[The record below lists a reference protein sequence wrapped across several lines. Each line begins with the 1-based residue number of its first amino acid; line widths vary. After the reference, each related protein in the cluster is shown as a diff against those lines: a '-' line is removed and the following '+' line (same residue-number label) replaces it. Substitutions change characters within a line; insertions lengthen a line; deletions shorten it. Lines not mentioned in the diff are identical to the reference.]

1 MPPEQEGQGVVGAA
15 LPMEGTAAV
24 PDASTV
30 LLVGNPNVG
39 KSVVFGA
46 LTGRYA
52 TVSNYPG
59 TTVEVTRGKAHLGGL
74 DLQIIDTPGTNNLL
88 PMSEDEQVTRDIL
101 VAEAG
106 ARVIQVSDAKNLRRA
121 LLLSVQLTEA
131 GVPFVLA
138 LNMLDEANARGID
151 VDVESLSEALG
162 VEVVGTV
169 ATAKKGIDE
178 LQEAV
183 LRARASEVSI
193 RYAQP
198 IEEAIAALEP
208 SLPES
213 GVSRR
218 ALALMLLADTSLDP
232 WAETSLSPEAR
243 QLVSTW
249 REKVATVGG
258 QPLRT
263 ALGRSRMEVA
273 DRLAAKVMRRGEPTG
288 SGARI
293 ARFIGDVSVHPI
305 WGFGFLGLV
314 LLVAYYV
321 VGVLGAG
328 IAVDFFEEVV
338 FAEYVVPW
346 SDAILR
352 AVIPAGGL
360 QEFLIGPAG
369 VPVDESSGILI
380 GEYGLISMALSYG
393 IAIVLPIVAT
403 FFVAFSIMED
413 SGYLPRLAVVANRLM
428 KSMGLNGKAVLPM
441 VLGLGCDT
449 MATMTARIMETRK
462 ERVIVTL
469 LLALGVPCS
478 AQLGVILGMLSG
490 ISLVGALFWA
500 GSVLGTI
507 LLVGWLASKVLPG
520 EGSDFLLEL
529 PPIRRPQFSNILVK
543 VVARI
548 EWYLKEALPL
558 FILGTF
564 VLWVADRLNF
574 LPWVIRAVEPVVT
587 GVLGLPKEAG
597 VSFVLGFLRRDYGAA
612 GLFDLFNE
620 RLRAGTLGAE
630 GEIQIVVAMVVITLF
645 VPCIA
650 NFFMIVKERGLKTAI
665 AMAAFIFPF
674 AVAMGGLVNLAMRWV
689 ML

>member
-1 MPPEQEGQGVVGAA
+1 MGAA
-15 LPMEGTAAV
+15 LPHGGQAPSTA
-24 PDASTV
+24 ASTV

-59 TTVEVTRGKAHLGGL
+59 TTVEVTRGKATLGGS

-88 PMSEDEQVTRDIL
+88 PMAEDEQVTRDIL
-101 VAEAG
+101 VSETG

-121 LLLSVQLTEA
+121 LLLSVQLAEA
-131 GVPFVLA
+131 QVPFVLA
-138 LNMLDEANARGID
+138 LNMLDEANGRGIQI
-151 VDVESLSEALG
+151 DVETLSGALG

-169 ATAKKGIDE
+169 ATQKKGIDV
-178 LQEAV
+178 LQEA
-183 LRARASEVSI
+183 LFRAHPSQLEV
-193 RYAQP
+193 RYAAP
-198 IEEAIAALEP
+198 IEEAIAALVP
-208 SLPES
+208 ALPDT
-213 GVSRR
+213 GVSHRS
-218 ALALMLLADTSLDP
+218 LALMLLADTSLDP
-232 WAETSLSPEAR
+232 WAGSALTEEAR
-243 QLVSTW
+243 TLVQRW
-249 REKVATVGG
+249 REKVAVVEG

-273 DRLAAKVMRRGEPTG
+273 DRLAARVLRRGEPTG

-305 WGFGFLGLV
+305 WGFGFLAGV
-314 LLVAYYV
+314 LLLAYYI

-328 IAVDFFEEVV
+328 VAVDFFEEVI
-338 FAEYVVPW
+338 FGEYVVPW
-346 SDAILR
+346 SDAIFR
-352 AVIPAGGL
+352 AILPAGAF

-369 VPVDESSGILI
+369 VPVDESQGLLL
-380 GEYGLISMALSYG
+380 GQYGLISMALAYG

-413 SGYLPRLAVVANRLM
+413 SGYLPRLAVVANRAM

-490 ISLVGALFWA
+490 ISLVGALFWG

-529 PPIRRPQFSNILVK
+529 PPIRKPQFSNILVK

-558 FILGTF
+558 FLLGTF

-574 LPWVIRAVEPVVT
+574 LPWVIRSVEPVVT

-612 GLFDLFNE
+612 GLFDLFND
-620 RLRAGTLGAE
+620 RLRTGTLGVE

-650 NFFMIVKERGLKTAI
+650 NFFMIVKERGLKTGL
-665 AMAAFIFPF
+665 AMVAFIFPF
-674 AVAMGGLVNLAMRWV
+674 AVAMGALVNVAMRWV

>member
-1 MPPEQEGQGVVGAA
+1 MVAP
-15 LPMEGTAAV
+15 LPIEDLPAV
-24 PDASTV
+24 TPASPTV

-46 LTGRYA
+46 LTGMYA

-59 TTVEVTRGKAHLGGL
+59 TTVEVTRGKATLGGRE
-74 DLQIIDTPGTNNLL
+74 LQIIDTPGTNNLL
-88 PMSEDEQVTRDIL
+88 PMAEDEQVTRDIL

-106 ARVIQVSDAKNLRRA
+106 ARVIQVCDAKNLRRA
-121 LLLSVQLTEA
+121 LLLSVQLAEA

-138 LNMLDEANARGID
+138 LNMLDEATARGIH
-151 VDVESLSEALG
+151 VDVESLSRALG

-169 ATAKKGIDE
+169 ATAKQGIDE
-178 LQEAV
+178 LQ
-183 LRARASEVSI
+183 
-193 RYAQP
+193 
-198 IEEAIAALEP
+198 AALEYARPSHLEIRYPENIEAAIASISP
-208 SLPES
+208 SLPS
-213 GVSRR
+213 TAVTPR
-218 ALALMLLADTSLDP
+218 ALALMLLADTSLDA
-232 WAETSLSPEAR
+232 WAEKEMAPADLQKVQA
-243 QLVSTW
+243 L
-249 REKVATVGG
+249 REKLATTAG

-263 ALGRSRMEVA
+263 TLGRARMEWA

-293 ARFIGDVSVHPI
+293 ARFIGDVSVHPV
-305 WGFGFLGLV
+305 WGVGFLALV
-314 LLVAYYV
+314 LLTAYYV

-328 IAVDFFEEVV
+328 VAVDFFEQVI

-346 SDAILR
+346 SDVILR
-352 AVIPAGGL
+352 AILPAGAF

-369 VPVDESSGILI
+369 VPVEESAGLLL
-380 GEYGLISMALSYG
+380 GEYGMISMALAYG

-490 ISLVGALFWA
+490 VTFVGGLFWA

-507 LLVGWLASKVLPG
+507 ILVGWLAAKVLPG

-564 VLWVADRLNF
+564 VLWIADRLNF
-574 LPWVIRAVEPVVT
+574 LPKVISAVEPVVT
-587 GVLGLPKEAG
+587 GVLDLPKEAG

-612 GLFDLFNE
+612 GLFDIFKE
-620 RLRAGTLGAE
+620 RLRAGTFGVE
-630 GEIQIVVAMVVITLF
+630 DEIQLVVAMVVITLF

-650 NFFMIVKERGLKTAI
+650 NFFMIVKERGLKTGL
-665 AMAAFIFPF
+665 AMVAFIFPF
-674 AVAMGGLVNLAMRWV
+674 AVAMGGLVNVVMRWV
-689 ML
+689 MI

>member
-1 MPPEQEGQGVVGAA
+1 MGAA
-15 LPMEGTAAV
+15 LPLEGKAA
-24 PDASTV
+24 PQGASTV

-46 LTGRYA
+46 FTGRYA

-59 TTVEVTRGKAHLGGL
+59 TTVEVTRGKATIGGSE
-74 DLQIIDTPGTNNLL
+74 LQIIDTPGTNNLL
-88 PMSEDEQVTRDIL
+88 PMAEDEEVTRDIL
-101 VAEAG
+101 VAEPG
-106 ARVIQVSDAKNLRRA
+106 ARVIQVCDAKNLRRA

-138 LNMLDEANARGID
+138 LNMFDEATARGID
-151 VDVESLSEALG
+151 VDIESLSKSLG

-169 ATAKKGIDE
+169 ATEKKGIDE
-178 LQEAV
+178 LQEAL
-183 LRARASEVSI
+183 LRARRSELSI
-193 RYAQP
+193 RYAAP
-198 IEEAIAALEP
+198 IEEGLAALEP
-208 SLPES
+208 SLPDS

-218 ALALMLLADTSLDP
+218 ALALMLLADTSLDG
-232 WAETSLSPEAR
+232 WAQTALTGEAR
-243 QLVSTW
+243 DLVSKW
-249 REKVATVGG
+249 REKLLTVDG

-273 DRLAAKVMRRGEPTG
+273 DRLAARVMRRGEPTG
-288 SGARI
+288 SGAKI

-305 WGFGFLGLV
+305 WGFGFLAGV
-314 LLVAYYV
+314 LLLAYYV

-328 IAVDFFEEVV
+328 VAVDFFEEVI
-338 FAEYVVPW
+338 FGEYVVPW
-346 SDAILR
+346 SDAIFR
-352 AVIPAGGL
+352 AILPAGAF

-369 VPVDESSGILI
+369 VPVDESNGLLL
-380 GEYGLISMALSYG
+380 GQYGLISMALAYG

-413 SGYLPRLAVVANRLM
+413 SGYLPRLAVVANRAM

-490 ISLVGALFWA
+490 ISLTGAMFWG

-507 LLVGWLASKVLPG
+507 LLVGWLASKVIPG

-529 PPIRRPQFSNILVK
+529 PPIRKPQLSNILVK

-564 VLWVADRLNF
+564 VLWIADRLNF
-574 LPWVIRAVEPVVT
+574 LPWVIRTVEPVVT
-587 GVLGLPKEAG
+587 GVLDLPKEAG

-612 GLFDLFNE
+612 GLFDLFNDQ
-620 RLRAGTLGAE
+620 LRAGTLGVE
-630 GEIQIVVAMVVITLF
+630 GEIQVVVAMVVITLF

-650 NFFMIVKERGLKTAI
+650 NFFMIVKERGLKTGI

-674 AVAMGGLVNLAMRWV
+674 AVAMGGLVNVAMRWV